1 MKLLLILL
9 ITSLTFSGSFSFPG
23 RNFKNNPSGIIS
35 KVKSKGNGIIL
46 KVLGSLAAFG
56 VVRAGEEVLDNAVDA
71 SGSCS
76 NKTVPGSAC
85 ALLYDEYDCSGWEH
99 EVPTGYSEFS
109 SSILKYLPS
118 FLVGDTPKKND
129 AESVLVRPGCL
140 FVGYDHANR
149 DSLEA
154 RGDSIEVD
162 AVHSNTTVKKNMELS
177 SDLHEDISAM
187 SCTCS

>member
-1 MKLLLILL
+1 MFAL
-9 ITSLTFSGSFSFPG
+9 SFSLPG
-23 RNFKNNPSGIIS
+23 RNFKNNPSAS

-56 VVRAGEEVLDNAVDA
+56 VGRAAEKVLDNAVDA

-76 NKTVPGSAC
+76 NKTVPSSAC

-140 FVGYDHANR
+140 FVGMG
-149 DSLEA
+149 SQLQI
-154 RGDSIEVD
+154 SI
-162 AVHSNTTVKKNMELS
+162 
-177 SDLHEDISAM
+177 
-187 SCTCS
+187 CSVF

>member
-9 ITSLTFSGSFSFPG
+9 ITSLTFSGSFSLPG
-23 RNFKNNPSGIIS
+23 REGMIMNKITKKIIR
-35 KVKSKGNGIIL
+35 
-46 KVLGSLAAFG
+46 KVLGALIG
-56 VVRAGEEVLDNAVDA
+56 

-76 NKTVPGSAC
+76 SKTVPSSAC
-85 ALLYDEYDCSGWEH
+85 ALLYDEYDCNGWEH
-99 EVPTGYSEFS
+99 EVPVGYSELPS
-109 SSILKYLPS
+109 AILKYVPK
-118 FLVGDTPKKND
+118 FFVGDPPKKND

-162 AVHSNTTVKKNMELS
+162 ALHRNITVKKNMKLS
-177 SDLHEDISAM
+177 GDLHNDISAIN
-187 SCTCS
+187 CTCS